1 VITKEQSFSYTENQE
16 AGYVVG
22 NILATDNIKVDK
34 LILKSVFDFNE
45 SDYTSNEWFALNAST
60 GVLSLTAEGASGAAN
75 DYETT
80 PNSYSLTIEA
90 TDTTGN
96 SSTETVL
103 VAITDIDDTA
113 PVLDGLFD
121 EVNESGVYIYRDLT
135 LEGTIDNYEFV
146 SNEDAT
152 WSLTGDDAESFVLVD
167 ETEEVVMINYATNNY
182 NTPTNAISSKRVKL
196 RFKVAPDYENPI
208 DINFDNIY
216 DLFVNVTD
224 AYNNTSQIETEITVI
239 PDADGDGVTD
249 EEDPDD
255 DNDGVEDEYD
265 LCPGTQPGTPVDV
278 NGCDLL
284 IIASEEF
291 RVSATSATCSNT
303 NDGEIQVTALNQNY
317 SYEVSVTGR
326 SGVISLNGNEGY
338 TTSITGLSKGSYQ
351 VCFTVVGDDIFE
363 QCFTVFIDQP
373 DELQVVS
380 TYLEDKQALD
390 LQIDGAT
397 EYFIE
402 LNGVLQSRRGSRISL
417 ALQKGMNRVKI
428 YTDVE
433 CQGVIEEEIFVS
445 EKLEYAPN
453 PVRDVLN
460 LYVGGVDSTVKL
472 TITDLNGV
480 QIESRE
486 VRVPASRVY
495 TMNMSRYP
503 EGIYILEAEGASIR
517 KTIKIIKR

>member
-1 VITKEQSFSYTENQE
+1 V
-16 AGYVVG
+16 
-22 NILATDNIKVDK
+22 TDV
-34 LILKSVFDFNE
+34 
-45 SDYTSNEWFALNAST
+45 
-60 GVLSLTAEGASGAAN
+60 
-75 DYETT
+75 
-80 PNSYSLTIEA
+80 
-90 TDTTGN
+90 
-96 SSTETVL
+96 
-103 VAITDIDDTA
+103 DDTSPEIDA
-113 PVLDGLFD
+113 DGITFDGIDNDGFYLFKD
-121 EVNESGVYIYRDLT
+121 STI
-135 LEGTIDNYEFV
+135 EGTIEIYEFIA
-146 SNEDAT
+146 NEDVV
-152 WSLTGDDAESFVLVD
+152 WSISGQDLNLFSINTETGQVQ
-167 ETEEVVMINYATNNY
+167 
-182 NTPTNAISSKRVKL
+182 
-196 RFKVAPDYENPI
+196 FKNAPDYENPLDFGI
-208 DINFDNIY
+208 DNIY
-216 DLFVNVTD
+216 DIIIIATD
-224 AYNNTSQIETEITVI
+224 LNGNISRIKLEITVL
-239 PDADGDGVTD
+239 PDVDGDGITD

-303 NDGEIQVTALNQNY
+303 NDGEIQVTALNENY
-317 SYEVSVTGR
+317 NYEVRLTG
-326 SGVISLNGNEGY
+326 SNGVINLNATESY
-338 TTSITGLSKGSYQ
+338 SSSITGLSKGTYQ

-453 PVRDVLN
+453 PVRAVLN
-460 LYVGGVDSTVKL
+460 LYIGGNDSSVNL
-472 TITDLNGV
+472 TITDLNGAL
-480 QIESRE
+480 IESRE

-495 TMNMSRYP
+495 TVNMSRYH
-503 EGIYILEAEGASIR
+503 EGIYILTAKGETIR